1 MTGVKIRIVALLLT
15 AAWAVSCGSSYRVE
29 PLSLE
34 KRPQVKKVLASYGD
48 VERLERAEEALVS
61 FSKAY
66 DSGRCDEAWG
76 MLTTRYRELFASAA
90 GSAGEA
96 RDMFCSGHRIH
107 QEKIEKCDWG
117 KFIAGPKPHY
127 VTSAPPELK
136 VNPGPG
142 EQLFYVVQRDG
153 TYTSFL
159 LVKEESGHRLEPF

>member
-1 MTGVKIRIVALLLT
+1 MGVVNRIVAWLLVMSWVV
-15 AAWAVSCGSSYRVE
+15 ACGSSYRVE
-29 PLSLE
+29 PLVLE

-48 VERLERAEEALVS
+48 VEQLEQAEEALVS

-66 DSGRCDEAWG
+66 GAGRCDEAWG
-76 MLTTRYRELFASAA
+76 MLTTRYRERFAGTA

-96 RDMFCSGHRIH
+96 REMFCSGHRIH
-107 QEKIEKCDWG
+107 QEKVEKCDWG
-117 KFIAGPKPHY
+117 KFIAGLKPHY

-159 LVKEESGHRLEPF
+159 LVKEEDGHRLEPF